1 MAGRTL
7 SFVRSARVGR
17 GPQYARFAA
26 EASVKGAQMRPL
38 GLRVGAAECAYGIL
52 PVMSAEST
60 APNLVELVRVIFEA
74 VNRRDWDAVLS
85 FYAPDAVWDAS
96 PQGVGTFEGAD
107 AIRGLWNDWV
117 SSYEEWEMELDEVLG
132 FGHGIV
138 FAARHEAARPIG
150 GEGYVKSRGVYV
162 YEWIDGMIA
171 RVWYYPDIDEARVV
185 AEHLAEE
192 RG

>member
-1 MAGRTL
+1 MPPTPFGMRRL
-7 SFVRSARVGR
+7 REWVHSRARM
-17 GPQYARFAA
+17 RF
-26 EASVKGAQMRPL
+26 GA
-38 GLRVGAAECAYGIL
+38 C
-52 PVMSAEST
+52 
-60 APNLVELVRVIFEA
+60 
-74 VNRRDWDAVLS
+74 
-85 FYAPDAVWDAS
+85 
-96 PQGVGTFEGAD
+96 GTTG
-107 AIRGLWNDWV
+107 V